1 MKKSVQTTHHI
12 LPRSRGGSDDK
23 SNLARVAHKE
33 HDLYHRLFENMTPEE
48 ILSYLVNYFWKSQDG
63 KNGLKYVIRF
73 KNSEMNKK

>member
-1 MKKSVQTTHHI
+1 MKKNTNSVHHI
-12 LPRSRGGSDDK
+12 LPRSKNGSDEK
-23 SNLARVAHKE
+23 SNLATISQKK